1 MRPLAPLRSGPPLP
15 SLCPSRFSRRKL
27 CCLLGITC
35 PVRFVRISTDV
46 IACIN
51 CNMDS
56 ASAMWFSGDV
66 AAVRLRPV
74 FRCQHTFTA
83 FPQTVC
89 TYPANA
95 TPLLLDYVTPR
106 AGIRSCCSSFF
117 FCPCLRSRF
126 LCGVLSALK
135 GHIQFHFGEF
145 PKCISD
151 RD

>member
-1 MRPLAPLRSGPPLP
+1 
-15 SLCPSRFSRRKL
+15 
-27 CCLLGITC
+27 
-35 PVRFVRISTDV
+35 
-46 IACIN
+46 
-51 CNMDS
+51 
-56 ASAMWFSGDV
+56 MWFSGDV

-117 FCPCLRSRF
+117 FVRVFDLDFYAGYFR
-126 LCGVLSALK
+126 L
-135 GHIQFHFGEF
+135 
-145 PKCISD
+145 
-151 RD
+151 